1 MKALKTKSVSG
12 LDFTKKSNDDSNSEF
27 YEFEGIA
34 STYDLPDREN
44 DIIVKGAFE
53 NFKDV
58 STVTVPLLYSHNA
71 EKVLGKIELTDDGDK
86 LLAKGFIL
94 KGNSLNDDIYK
105 MIKSEALASLSIG
118 FIVKSFEYRDEND
131 LFAGIVIKEAEIV
144 ETSVVAIPANESAKI
159 SSVKSLDDGAFQ
171 IIYNL
176 SSGNVVSDELKDYK
190 QQLLNKL

>member
-53 NFKDV
+53 NFKDANA
-58 STVTVPLLYSHNA
+58 VTVPLLYSHNA

-131 LFAGIVIKEAEIV
+131 LFAGIIIKEAEIV

-176 SSGNVVSDELKDYK
+176 SSGNVVCDELKDYK

>member
-12 LDFTKKSNDDSNSEF
+12 LDFTKKSNDDSTSEF
-27 YEFEGIA
+27 YEFEGVA

-53 NFKDV
+53 NFKDTN
-58 STVTVPLLYSHNA
+58 TVTVPLLYSHNA

-131 LFAGIVIKEAEIV
+131 LFAGIIIKEAEIV

-176 SSGNVVSDELKDYK
+176 SSGDVVSDDLKDYK

>member
-53 NFKDV
+53 NFKDANA
-58 STVTVPLLYSHNA
+58 VTVPLLYSHNA

-118 FIVKSFEYRDEND
+118 FIVKSFEYRDEDD
-131 LFAGIVIKEAEIV
+131 LFAGIIIKEAEIV

-176 SSGNVVSDELKDYK
+176 GSGNVVCDELKDYK

>member
-53 NFKDV
+53 NFKDANA
-58 STVTVPLLYSHNA
+58 VTVPLLYSHNA

-131 LFAGIVIKEAEIV
+131 LFAGIIIKEAEIV

-176 SSGNVVSDELKDYK
+176 SSGNVVCDELKEYK

>member
-12 LDFTKKSNDDSNSEF
+12 LDFKKKSNDDSNSEF
-27 YEFEGIA
+27 YEFEGVA

-53 NFKDV
+53 NFKDTN
-58 STVTVPLLYSHNA
+58 TVTVPLLYSHNA

-118 FIVKSFEYRDEND
+118 FIVKSFEYRDESD
-131 LFAGIVIKEAEIV
+131 LFAGIIIKEAEIV

-176 SSGNVVSDELKDYK
+176 SSGDVVSDDLKDYK